1 MLDSR
6 IFGRWKKLQY
16 LVSWEGY
23 GPEQNSWEPAEH
35 LKNAPDAVQDF
46 HRRHPI
52 AAKLGGG

>member
-1 MLDSR
+1 MLDSK

-23 GPEQNSWEPAEH
+23 GPEQNSWEAAEH

-46 HRRHPI
+46 HRRHPT